1 MNENDPVVFVVDD
14 DVSVLRAL
22 QRLLKS
28 AGFRAETFVSA
39 QEFLS
44 YRRPDAPA
52 CLVLDV
58 RMPELDGLDLQNRLA
73 AAGTSIPTIFIT
85 GFGDI
90 PMSVQAMKR
99 GAVDFIPKP
108 FNDQDLLDA
117 IDRAIDRDV
126 RARRERSIRDR
137 IQTRFESLTPRE
149 REVFATVVT
158 GMLNKQI
165 AVHLGVTEKTIKVH
179 RARVMQKMQAGSLAE
194 LVRLAERL
202 GITPSEDRLEA
213 APRD

>member
-1 MNENDPVVFVVDD
+1 MNKNDPVVFVVDD

-58 RMPELDGLDLQNRLA
+58 RMPELDGLDLQERLA
-73 AAGTSIPTIFIT
+73 AEGTSIPTIFIT

-90 PMSVQAMKR
+90 PMTVQAMKR

-126 RARRERSIRDR
+126 RARREQSVRDR

-179 RARVMQKMQAGSLAE
+179 RARVMQKMQAESLAE

-213 APRD
+213 APSD